1 MTINLETYEIDTL
14 LELLNRKI
22 EKAEAKEIDEAQVK
36 YVKDL
41 KSIKASIE
49 AQISNQNKYSSVARL
64 IENIASVYVTYG
76 LTL

>member
-1 MTINLETYEIDTL
+1 MTINLETYEIDTI

-41 KSIKASIE
+41 KSIKDSIE
-49 AQISNQNKYSSVARL
+49 IQISN
-64 IENIASVYVTYG
+64 
-76 LTL
+76 

>member
-1 MTINLETYEIDTL
+1 MITLQLETYEIDTL

-22 EKAEAKEIDEAQVK
+22 EKAEAKEIDEVQVE

-49 AQISNQNKYSSVARL
+49 AQISN
-64 IENIASVYVTYG
+64 
-76 LTL
+76 

>member
-49 AQISNQNKYSSVARL
+49 AQISNQNKYSSAARL

>member
-14 LELLNRKI
+14 LDLLNRKI

-41 KSIKASIE
+41 KSIKVSIE
-49 AQISNQNKYSSVARL
+49 VQISN
-64 IENIASVYVTYG
+64 
-76 LTL
+76 

>member
-22 EKAEAKEIDEAQVK
+22 EKAEAKEIDEVQVE
-36 YVKDL
+36 YVKGL

-49 AQISNQNKYSSVARL
+49 AQISN
-64 IENIASVYVTYG
+64 
-76 LTL
+76 